1 MSGVGTSSVVA
12 PFRPSRW
19 LRLKGS
25 WSARAGAAIVLVYLA
40 LVAFGPSFAPHDFAT
55 QNLHSVNLPPS
66 AAHWMGTDEFGRDVL
81 SRTIY
86 GARISFTVGVLSI
99 AASMLAGALLG
110 ALAAYY
116 GGLLDRGISLLVD
129 LTWSFPEVL
138 TALVLVAILG
148 PGLSSVVIAVA
159 VAYLAQFAR
168 LMRGQVRSL
177 MNEAYVEASHALG
190 ATDWRILARHIVPN
204 AMGPLV
210 AAGAVG
216 IGGAIV
222 LEATFSFLGLGAQP
236 PVPSWGSMLSSGT
249 GHLFIAPWTILF
261 PGAVLMVVV
270 LGFNLLGDAILD
282 LLETSRGNH
291 AA

>member
-1 MSGVGTSSVVA
+1 MSDLEYSLDV
-12 PFRPSRW
+12 PPLQRSRW
-19 LRLKGS
+19 LRFRGS
-25 WSARAGAAIVLVYLA
+25 WSARAGAAIVLAYLL
-40 LVAFGPSFAPHDFAT
+40 LVIFGPWLAPYEFAA

-81 SRTIY
+81 SRTIH
-86 GARISFTVGVLSI
+86 GARISFAVRVLSI

-116 GGLLDRGISLLVD
+116 GGLLDRGISLFVD

-148 PGLSSVVIAVA
+148 PGLSSVIIAVA

-168 LMRGQVRSL
+168 LMRGQVGSL

-190 ATDWRILARHIVPN
+190 ATDWRILMRHIVPN

-261 PGAVLMVVV
+261 PGMVLMVVV

-282 LLETSRGNH
+282 LLETSRGSPVS
-291 AA
+291 

>member
-1 MSGVGTSSVVA
+1 MNAVDATHAAVPV
-12 PFRPSRW
+12 RRSRW
-19 LRLKGS
+19 LRLRAS
-25 WSARAGAAIVLVYLA
+25 WSARTGVAIVLGYLL
-40 LVAFGPSFAPHDFAT
+40 LVALGPLFAPKDYAE
-55 QNLHSVNLPPS
+55 QDLRSVNLPPS
-66 AAHWMGTDEFGRDVL
+66 ATHWMGTDEFGRDVL

-110 ALAAYY
+110 AVAAYY
-116 GGLLDRGISLLVD
+116 GGLLDRCISLFVD

-148 PGLSSVVIAVA
+148 PGLSSVIIAVA

-168 LMRGQVRSL
+168 LMRGQVQSL
-177 MNEAYVEASHALG
+177 KNEAYVEASHALG
-190 ATDWRILARHIVPN
+190 ATDLRILFRHIVPN

-236 PVPSWGSMLSSGT
+236 PTPSWGSMLSSGT
-249 GHLFIAPWTILF
+249 GHLFIAPWTVLF
-261 PGAVLMVVV
+261 PGSVLMIVV

-282 LLETSRGNH
+282 ALETSRG
-291 AA
+291 AAAG